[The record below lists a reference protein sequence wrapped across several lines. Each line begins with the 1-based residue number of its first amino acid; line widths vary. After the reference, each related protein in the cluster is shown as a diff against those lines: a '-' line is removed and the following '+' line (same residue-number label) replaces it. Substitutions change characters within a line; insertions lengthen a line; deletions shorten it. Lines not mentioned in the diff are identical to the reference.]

1 MTSSLFTTDYNPPQ
15 ELLLLQENIVI
26 FPTNTDYSNEDYE
39 AVIVSRE
46 FLHVWGGD
54 TWPDHSFSPQDNFD
68 DLSHHVEDNITHR
81 AYGYMIFTADRKK
94 CLGSVYINPL
104 ASWPNY
110 HNLTAGTDPR
120 ENYDARID
128 YWTRSDMPEL
138 ELTLIPKLTQWFHKE
153 WKIKPLL
160 VSKPGFTVRNK
171 IIHELK
177 LEAIA
182 SFHSK
187 FDDNQLTM
195 YKML

>member
-1 MTSSLFTTDYNPPQ
+1 MPSSIFTKDYNPPQ
-15 ELLLLQENIVI
+15 ELVLLQEDIAF

-54 TWPDHSFSPQDNFD
+54 TWPDLFFSPKDNFD
-68 DLSHHVEDNITHR
+68 DLGQHVEDNISHR
-81 AYGYMIFTADRKK
+81 AYGFMIFTADRKK

-104 ASWPNY
+104 DCWPNY
-110 HNLTAGTDPR
+110 HNLTAGVDPR
-120 ENYDARID
+120 ESFDARID

-138 ELTLIPKLTQWFHKE
+138 ELILIPILAQWFQKD
-153 WKIKPLL
+153 WKINPLL
-160 VSKPGFTVRNK
+160 VSKPGFKIRNK
-171 IIHELK
+171 IILNMG
-177 LEAIA
+177 LEAVA

-187 FDDNQLTM
+187 FDENQITM